1 MMKVSSSLILKLL
14 ELPGIGNKKAHQI
27 AKKLADEHLVSLNDR
42 ELYDFVCDIQKKEL
56 FANTENYFIWLST
69 VEQVVEKSEK
79 NNVFMVNYFDKN
91 YPENLRKIDNPP
103 LVLNFK
109 GNLNS
114 ILEQPNIAIIGT
126 REPTDYGFRAGKRLG
141 LRFAENDINVV
152 SGLAIGCDTA
162 GHMGALAA
170 HKTTTAI
177 LAHGL
182 HTIYPKENKNLSNE
196 ILDNN
201 GLLISE
207 YAYGKKALRNFFVER
222 DRLQA
227 GLSDATLVI
236 ETGIKGGSIH
246 TIEFTLKYGRKLLCL
261 DHPEY
266 LSNELKVQG
275 NKHYLKM
282 RKAIPIGTKESLE
295 AVIHQLKG
303 NLETSSVKLNELN
316 TSEQHQLNLLD

>member
-1 MMKVSSSLILKLL
+1 MVKLSSSLILKLL

-27 AKKLADEHLVSLNDR
+27 ATKLVDEDLISLSDR
-42 ELYDFVCDIQKKEL
+42 ELYEFISDFQKKEI
-56 FANTENYFIWLST
+56 FSNSESYFTWLST
-69 VEQVVEKSEK
+69 VDQIVEKSEK
-79 NNVFMVNYFDKN
+79 NNIFMINYFDKN
-91 YPENLRKIDNPP
+91 YPENFRKIDNPP
-103 LVLNFK
+103 MVLHYK
-109 GNLNS
+109 GNLDS

-126 REPTDYGFRAGKRLG
+126 REPTDFGFRAGKRLG

-152 SGLAIGCDTA
+152 SGLAVGCDTA
-162 GHMGALAA
+162 GHLGALEAN
-170 HKTTTAI
+170 KTTTAI

-182 HTIYPKENKNLSNE
+182 HTIYPKDNKELSHR

-201 GLLISE
+201 GLLLSE

-261 DHPEY
+261 DHPEH
-266 LSNELKVQG
+266 LSNESKVQG
-275 NKHYLKM
+275 NKQYLNTK
-282 RKAIPIGTKESLE
+282 KAMPIGSKDSLE

-303 NLETSSVKLNELN
+303 SLEKSSAILN
-316 TSEQHQLNLLD
+316 TSEHRQLNLLD